1 MPSRLLRRR
10 KAALVGAVVLAVI
23 ALTAIFAPVLVP
35 YDPLQ
40 VKPADALSP
49 PTLRHPFGTD
59 QYGRDILS
67 RAIMGARLSLLTGL
81 GAVAVAL
88 AAGVV
93 VGLACGV
100 IGGWTDLLVMR
111 LVDIMMAFPGTL
123 MALVVV
129 AVLGQGTVNVMLAR
143 LLRRR
148 KTALVGAIVLAVIGL
163 AALFAPALV
172 PYDPLQVKP
181 AEALSPPTLRHPFG
195 TDQYGRDILSRAIM
209 GARLSLLTGLGAVA
223 VALAAGVA
231 VGLACGVIGGW
242 TDLLVMRL
250 IDIMMAFPG
259 TLMALVVVAVLG
271 QGTVNVMLAVGVS
284 LVPTFVRLVRGDV
297 LSVRENVYVEAARAL
312 GCWPTRVAVQHV
324 LPNVVAPIIVL
335 STVAIAWS
343 IILGAS
349 LSFLGLGPRPPI
361 PEWGIDL
368 SNGRNY
374 LLRAWWIASVPGC
387 CIMLTVVAV
396 NLVGDALR
404 DELDP
409 RLRSLAN
416 L

>member
-1 MPSRLLRRR
+1 M
-10 KAALVGAVVLAVI
+10 ALAGVVILAVI
-23 ALTAIFAPVLVP
+23 ALAALVAPVLAP
-35 YDPLQ
+35 YDPIK
-40 VKPADALSP
+40 VRPAEALTP
-49 PTLRHPFGTD
+49 PSWQHPFGTD

-67 RAIMGARLSLLTGL
+67 RAIVGARLSLLTGL
-81 GAVAVAL
+81 GAVVIAL
-88 AAGVV
+88 AVGIV
-93 VGLACGV
+93 VGLSCGV

-111 LVDIMMAFPGTL
+111 LVDIMMAFPGI
-123 MALVVV
+123 
-129 AVLGQGTVNVMLAR
+129 
-143 LLRRR
+143 LL
-148 KTALVGAIVLAVIGL
+148 
-163 AALFAPALV
+163 
-172 PYDPLQVKP
+172 
-181 AEALSPPTLRHPFG
+181 
-195 TDQYGRDILSRAIM
+195 
-209 GARLSLLTGLGAVA
+209 
-223 VALAAGVA
+223 
-231 VGLACGVIGGW
+231 
-242 TDLLVMRL
+242 
-250 IDIMMAFPG
+250 
-259 TLMALVVVAVLG
+259 ALVVVAVLG

-297 LSVRENVYVEAARAL
+297 LAVRENAYVEAARAV
-312 GCWPTRVAVQHV
+312 GCWPARVAVRHV

-335 STVAIAWS
+335 ATVAIAWS
-343 IILGAS
+343 IIIGAS

-374 LLRAWWIASVPGC
+374 LLRAWWISSAPGF

>member
-1 MPSRLLRRR
+1 MLRRALRRR
-10 KAALVGAVVLAVI
+10 KSALAGAVILTVI
-23 ALTAIFAPVLVP
+23 VLTALLAPALAP
-35 YDPLQ
+35 YDPI
-40 VKPADALSP
+40 KIAPAAALGP
-49 PTLRHPFGTD
+49 PSLTHPFGTD

-67 RAIMGARLSLLTGL
+67 RVMTGARLSLATGL

-88 AAGVV
+88 AAGVI

-111 LVDIMMAFPGTL
+111 VVDIMMAFPGIL

-129 AVLGQGTVNVMLAR
+129 AVLGQGTL
-143 LLRRR
+143 
-148 KTALVGAIVLAVIGL
+148 
-163 AALFAPALV
+163 
-172 PYDPLQVKP
+172 
-181 AEALSPPTLRHPFG
+181 
-195 TDQYGRDILSRAIM
+195 
-209 GARLSLLTGLGAVA
+209 
-223 VALAAGVA
+223 
-231 VGLACGVIGGW
+231 
-242 TDLLVMRL
+242 
-250 IDIMMAFPG
+250 
-259 TLMALVVVAVLG
+259 
-271 QGTVNVMLAVGVS
+271 NVMLAVGVS
-284 LVPTFVRLVRGDV
+284 LIPTFVRLVRGDV
-297 LSVRENVYVEAARAL
+297 LSVRENAYVEAARAL
-312 GCWPTRVAVQHV
+312 GSRPTRVALRHV
-324 LPNVVAPIIVL
+324 LPNVVAPIIVI

-368 SNGRNY
+368 SGGRNY
-374 LLRAWWIASVPGC
+374 LLRAWWISSAPGF

>member
-1 MPSRLLRRR
+1 MLRRALRRR
-10 KAALVGAVVLAVI
+10 KSALAGAVILAIIV
-23 ALTAIFAPVLVP
+23 LTALLAPALAP
-35 YDPLQ
+35 YDPIKIAP
-40 VKPADALSP
+40 VAALAP
-49 PTLRHPFGTD
+49 PSVTHPFGTD

-67 RAIMGARLSLLTGL
+67 RVMTGARLSLATGL

-88 AAGVV
+88 AAGVI

-111 LVDIMMAFPGTL
+111 VVDIMMAFPGIL

-129 AVLGQGTVNVMLAR
+129 AVLGQG
-143 LLRRR
+143 
-148 KTALVGAIVLAVIGL
+148 
-163 AALFAPALV
+163 
-172 PYDPLQVKP
+172 
-181 AEALSPPTLRHPFG
+181 
-195 TDQYGRDILSRAIM
+195 IL
-209 GARLSLLTGLGAVA
+209 
-223 VALAAGVA
+223 
-231 VGLACGVIGGW
+231 
-242 TDLLVMRL
+242 
-250 IDIMMAFPG
+250 
-259 TLMALVVVAVLG
+259 
-271 QGTVNVMLAVGVS
+271 NVMLAVGVS
-284 LVPTFVRLVRGDV
+284 LIPTFVRLVRGDV
-297 LSVRENVYVEAARAL
+297 LSVRENAYVEAARAL
-312 GCWPTRVAVQHV
+312 GSRPTRVALRHV
-324 LPNVVAPIIVL
+324 LPNVVAPIIVI

-368 SNGRNY
+368 SGGRNY
-374 LLRAWWIASVPGC
+374 LLRAWWISSAPGF